1 MTGGHFITGE
11 RPVKDFKFDIM
22 KHPNVLLTEDGK
34 GEPYIHGD
42 TSGAAF
48 TIELTNQPLPEDDA
62 KAIETGY
69 TLLSEEDVEM
79 LFSDNS
85 EQVQLLH

>member
-1 MTGGHFITGE
+1 MLDNQYALLFIRGE
-11 RPVKDFKFDIM
+11 RPVKDLKFDIM
-22 KHPNVLLTEDGK
+22 RHPNVALTEDGK
-34 GEPYIHGD
+34 GKPYIHGD

-69 TLLSEEDVEM
+69 VLLSEEDVEKS
-79 LFSDNS
+79 FKD
-85 EQVQLLH
+85 